1 MTSQA
6 AVKIIIPAYNNP
18 TLLRETLQSLKN
30 QKFEQYSVL
39 IIDDNSP
46 EALFPHVQDFLA
58 DSRFKF
64 KRNPINLGGMQSV
77 AEVLNSTVERYF
89 MILHHDDV
97 LDEAFLYEIV
107 ENGLELDKRVGLASS
122 LFCVKSNED
131 ISEYTE
137 HLIPDYP
144 TGNFDLTWHLLFS
157 NWMLQS
163 FTVYRTT
170 ALLDSGAIPRWIRR
184 NANRGGNLLGRVSA
198 GEWYINAIVSRNNL
212 SHFNRSRLGYYIRH
226 DDGRTETNSD
236 LRIEEVSFVLDHIF
250 DDVDV
255 FSLEQRYFAKIVSNG
270 RIFSNKSTWR
280 AFVDFVEYSSYS
292 RSPFKPKWLNTDFIQ
307 VVGDQIR
314 HVLNHTI
321 RDSKIGAGQ
330 RLISVEEF
338 TFYKCDHQR
347 LLSSI

>member
-137 HLIPDYP
+137 HLIPNFP
-144 TGNFDLTWHLLFS
+144 TGNFDLTWHILFS
-157 NWMLQS
+157 NWMIQS

-170 ALLDSGAIPRWIRR
+170 ALIDSGAITRWIKR

-198 GEWYINAIVSRNNL
+198 GEWYINAIVSRYNL
-212 SHFNRSRLGYYIRH
+212 SHFNQSRLGHYIRH
-226 DDGRTETNSD
+226 ADGRTETNSD
-236 LRIEEVSFVLDHIF
+236 FRIEEVSFVLDHIF

-255 FSLEQRYFAKIVSNG
+255 FSLEQRYFAKSVSNG

-280 AFVDFVEYSSYS
+280 AFVDLVENSSYS
-292 RSPFKPKWLNTDFIQ
+292 RTPFKPRWLNRDFIQ
-307 VVGDQIR
+307 VVGDQIK

-330 RLISVEEF
+330 RLISMEEL
-338 TFYKCDHQR
+338 TSYECEHQR
-347 LLSSI
+347 LLSLN